1 MDGWDSYSIHI
12 ALIIKSPNYHK
23 RYIYHI
29 TPLPPRKPFPTL
41 YSTFYGTEY
50 IANYKRKIPET
61 PFYSSLLL
69 QNFWGRDFMNGR
81 DLTVSLRITN

>member
-29 TPLPPRKPFPTL
+29 TLLPPRKPFPT
-41 YSTFYGTEY
+41 Y
-50 IANYKRKIPET
+50 IVPFMGQSISLITKEKSQRLPFTQVYYCKISEGEI
-61 PFYSSLLL
+61 S
-69 QNFWGRDFMNGR
+69 
-81 DLTVSLRITN
+81 